1 MKTPEI
7 LDKNVEDEQ
16 FLQLRYLFSV
26 HPTGVGV
33 TGTTAAVFSKGF
45 KG

>member
-7 LDKNVEDEQ
+7 LDKNVGDEQ
-16 FLQLRYLFSV
+16 FLQLGCLSSV
-26 HPTGVGV
+26 QPTGVGV
-33 TGTTAAVFSKGF
+33 TGTTAVCSKGF

>member
-16 FLQLRYLFSV
+16 FLQLGCLFSV
-26 HPTGVGV
+26 QPTGAGV
-33 TGTTAAVFSKGF
+33 AGTTAVCSKGC